1 MTFASTQSSAAP
13 LKSNGRGLLTVFNM
27 SQTLRDAIVTVLN
40 CSFAIVMKHSAFLLM
55 IMATMAQ
62 VTASGADIN
71 LKWKVGDSTG
81 EGDNRYN
88 HLTLVNNSARHLE
101 APWSVYYS
109 SQAWGQLN
117 PVTPGYTTERILGT
131 LFRLTASENAI
142 APGDSVNI
150 VLSGPYIH
158 QCSFFPE
165 NPYLITAADSVMRVD
180 FDYREA
186 SHRELATT
194 VSGYPD
200 GRYFYE
206 LNSLIGNAPESG
218 VYDIIPAM
226 KEVTA
231 DTVGAPCVIDGA
243 VSIEAPDTFATE
255 ARLLTDALIR
265 QGLDVT
271 ARGDAGVTVNLV
283 ADKSVREPEGYTI
296 DVMPGSIAIGASTPE
311 GIWRGCTSLL
321 SVVSGRRMP
330 LPLPAAHIS
339 DAPSLGYRGLH
350 FDVAR
355 NFSSK
360 EDVMKLID
368 YMALYKLN
376 KLHFHLVD
384 DEGWRL
390 AIDGLDE
397 LTDIGSRRL
406 HGDETRALPPL
417 YGSGADG
424 STTGNG
430 YFTRRDFT
438 DILRYAAERHVE
450 VIPEIDVPGH
460 SRAAIVAMNAR
471 YLKYRDTDPAKATE
485 YLLADP
491 DDRSV
496 YNSAQDYRDNVMCI
510 AMPSAVRFCKKVFDE
525 LIAMYSEAGLKLNVI
540 HVGGDE
546 VPTGAWEQSP
556 IAQRYMK
563 EHNLASARELRDH
576 FLLQIHD
583 YLKPRGV
590 TVAGWQEILT
600 DADGRTPNPRLPG
613 HEMMGYMWS
622 TEAHNNMDQTA
633 YALVNAGFPVVMCN
647 VGNLYLDLAYNKAV
661 DEAGLTWGGWV
672 DELSTFAMLPYDIY
686 AAPRRVERPSDW
698 DTDPSAGKVA
708 LDTAGRPNIRG
719 IQGQLWA
726 ETYRSFDM
734 VEERMLPKMLGLA
747 ERAWNPEP
755 AWATGGYDDFRDAA
769 SRYTARIGD
778 RETARLARLGARF
791 HVPAPGLTLDA
802 DGRLLANSAYRDASI
817 HYTLDGTEPT
827 VQSPRWTAPVALPD
841 PTTEIRAIAVI
852 NGRPSH
858 IAELFLPLAK

>member
-1 MTFASTQSSAAP
+1 
-13 LKSNGRGLLTVFNM
+13 
-27 SQTLRDAIVTVLN
+27 
-40 CSFAIVMKHSAFLLM
+40 M
-55 IMATMAQ
+55 IMAAMAQ

-109 SQAWGQLN
+109 SQAWGQLH

-131 LFRLTASENAI
+131 LFRLTAQNSPI

-158 QCSFFPE
+158 QRSFFPE
-165 NPYLITAADSVMRVD
+165 NPYLVTVSDSVMRID
-180 FDYREA
+180 FSYREA
-186 SHRELATT
+186 PHREMAATI
-194 VSGYPD
+194 SGYPD

-243 VSIEAPDTFATE
+243 VTIEAPDAFATE

-265 QGLDVT
+265 QGIGVT
-271 ARGDAGVTVNLV
+271 AGATPVRLAE
-283 ADKSVREPEGYTI
+283 DKSVTEPEGYTI
-296 DVMPGSIAIGASTPE
+296 DIMPGSIAIGASTPE

-321 SVVSGRRMP
+321 SVVLGRRMP
-330 LPLPAAHIS
+330 HPLPAAHIS

-368 YMALYKLN
+368 YMTLYKLN

-438 DILRYAAERHVE
+438 DILRYAA
-450 VIPEIDVPGH
+450 
-460 SRAAIVAMNAR
+460 
-471 YLKYRDTDPAKATE
+471 
-485 YLLADP
+485 
-491 DDRSV
+491 
-496 YNSAQDYRDNVMCI
+496 
-510 AMPSAVRFCKKVFDE
+510 
-525 LIAMYSEAGLKLNVI
+525 
-540 HVGGDE
+540 
-546 VPTGAWEQSP
+546 
-556 IAQRYMK
+556 
-563 EHNLASARELRDH
+563 
-576 FLLQIHD
+576 
-583 YLKPRGV
+583 
-590 TVAGWQEILT
+590 
-600 DADGRTPNPRLPG
+600 
-613 HEMMGYMWS
+613 
-622 TEAHNNMDQTA
+622 
-633 YALVNAGFPVVMCN
+633 
-647 VGNLYLDLAYNKAV
+647 
-661 DEAGLTWGGWV
+661 
-672 DELSTFAMLPYDIY
+672 
-686 AAPRRVERPSDW
+686 PRRVERPSDW
-698 DTDPSAGKVA
+698 GTDLSAGKVA
-708 LDTAGRPNIRG
+708 LDTDSRQNIRG

-817 HYTLDGTEPT
+817 HYTLDGTDPT
-827 VQSPRWTAPVALPD
+827 TQSPRWTAPVALPASA
-841 PTTEIRAIAVI
+841 TEVRAIAII
-852 NGRPSH
+852 NGRSSH